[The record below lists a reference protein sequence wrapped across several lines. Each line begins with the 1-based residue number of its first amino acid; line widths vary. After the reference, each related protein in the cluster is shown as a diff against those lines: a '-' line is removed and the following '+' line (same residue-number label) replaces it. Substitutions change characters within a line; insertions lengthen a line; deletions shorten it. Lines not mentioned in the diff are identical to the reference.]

1 MNFAHKIVLID
12 KYVCGERGG
21 WFLAVK
27 QGTHFIGIGGSG
39 MSGLAKILL
48 ELGQPVSG
56 SDLEPSRTTKR
67 LEELGAKIF
76 YGHRREN
83 IGPETHTVVRST
95 AISPTNEEILQ
106 AKELGIPIIH
116 RGDFLAKLC
125 EGQKPITVA
134 GAHGKTTTTSML
146 AHIFLQADLD
156 PTIYVGGE
164 LQEIGGNAKYGKG
177 EYLIAEADESD
188 GSFLKLRPY
197 IAVVTNIEDDHLEHY
212 SSKEN
217 LVKAFAEFLSLVA
230 EEGFSVLC
238 LDDPEVNKL
247 AAKVKKKITYGLKP
261 GAEYT
266 ARDIIYHPD
275 CTRAVIY
282 HKEKKLGILELP
294 VPGIH
299 NMSNALAAVAVSH
312 QVGIDFQV
320 IATGLKKFQSAGR
333 RFQTIGIVND
343 VHIID
348 DYAHHPTEI
357 RATLKAARQLEPNRI
372 WAVFQP
378 HRYTRT
384 RQLFKE
390 FGGAFGDADKVIVN
404 SIYAASE
411 NPIPGITGELV
422 TEEIKKHGVDAVFME
437 DKSEIVDLLARE
449 TRQGDLVITIG
460 AGHIWTVG
468 KDLHERMQK

>member
-1 MNFAHKIVLID
+1 M
-12 KYVCGERGG
+12 
-21 WFLAVK
+21 
-27 QGTHFIGIGGSG
+27 
-39 MSGLAKILL
+39 
-48 ELGQPVSG
+48 
-56 SDLEPSRTTKR
+56 
-67 LEELGAKIF
+67 
-76 YGHRREN
+76 
-83 IGPETHTVVRST
+83 
-95 AISPTNEEILQ
+95 
-106 AKELGIPIIH
+106 
-116 RGDFLAKLC
+116 
-125 EGQKPITVA
+125 
-134 GAHGKTTTTSML
+134 
-146 AHIFLQADLD
+146 
-156 PTIYVGGE
+156 
-164 LQEIGGNAKYGKG
+164 
-177 EYLIAEADESD
+177 
-188 GSFLKLRPY
+188 
-197 IAVVTNIEDDHLEHY
+197 
-212 SSKEN
+212 
-217 LVKAFAEFLSLVA
+217 
-230 EEGFSVLC
+230 
-238 LDDPEVNKL
+238 
-247 AAKVKKKITYGLKP
+247 
-261 GAEYT
+261 
-266 ARDIIYHPD
+266 
-275 CTRAVIY
+275 
-282 HKEKKLGILELP
+282 ELP